1 MHLTPPFHLSNNP
14 AFVSFHRQTRG
25 LSRHPPTF
33 LLPKLLI
40 SLLCP
45 SPTALWRPRELWL
58 HHRSAKIHSPKC
70 YSMKLSHVAQLFFI
84 FSSVCLR
91 GSLKETD
98 EDEDELKCA
107 TSPLKSVHN
116 HLDSTIRPSTAS
128 PSLPSS
134 LSETLVHAFVTST
147 GDYDNNHLLI
157 HSHDPCPPEPP
168 LGPRSPFSDATFP
181 SPPNQGQRH
190 PLHLPPALEVITQEQ
205 LLKCHIF
212 MILSCFLMS
221 LQCLPLYFMPADL
234 RPRKDPVTVSNGG
247 LRSRSEVE
255 HRWLLC
261 KTQPV
266 WKSSQRILDWLFL
279 SHMPT
284 WKTTQKPSYRVR
296 QTQTSAQIIHPK
308 EYKEDTVVNYIV
320 LTEMSSRGS
329 SCVGL
334 NYYLQ
339 KFYAMVLWN
348 PPPPSIIKVTP
359 W

>member
-1 MHLTPPFHLSNNP
+1 
-14 AFVSFHRQTRG
+14 
-25 LSRHPPTF
+25 
-33 LLPKLLI
+33 
-40 SLLCP
+40 
-45 SPTALWRPRELWL
+45 
-58 HHRSAKIHSPKC
+58 
-70 YSMKLSHVAQLFFI
+70 MKLSHVAQLFFI

-234 RPRKDPVTVSNGG
+234 RPRKGPVTVSNGG

-261 KTQPV
+261 KLNQFGRAARESWTDSSFHTCPRGKQPKSRLTELDKHRLRH
-266 WKSSQRILDWLFL
+266 KSSTRRNTKKILL
-279 SHMPT
+279 
-284 WKTTQKPSYRVR
+284 
-296 QTQTSAQIIHPK
+296 
-308 EYKEDTVVNYIV
+308 
-320 LTEMSSRGS
+320 
-329 SCVGL
+329 
-334 NYYLQ
+334 
-339 KFYAMVLWN
+339 
-348 PPPPSIIKVTP
+348 
-359 W
+359 